1 MLQTA
6 VWDLQERR
14 VFGLRAISE
23 DFMEKAEFEVPDLRW
38 MALTLHFTM
47 A

>member
-23 DFMEKAEFEVPDLRW
+23 DFMEKEFEVPDLRW